1 MRYRVSLKV
10 WEVSEVETFEY
21 EESPQIVGLAEDE
34 SIYEG
39 YLEEG
44 LTIAFVDGVRRI
56 DYTAYVFDEANQR
69 SYEGIFATIGA
80 GAIFLKPKSLNLLE
94 DALCEQRIRKVFLV
108 NGYVE
113 KSALGPLDY
122 EVVSIESTDLSLS
135 LLKLLREEEAK
146 VAMEVS
152 KKRKPDLI
160 VCDGTLNHK
169 LKNIGCVGFVKT
181 IKKLFINRDQ
191 THLLHSLRKG
201 QRTPIVKVHYQTEVE
216 QEEKLEKYTWYVKLS
231 DREGLGALSRVEM
244 FKEEDFQKVRRI
256 ADLTAAILPTF
267 ASSPFQD
274 VRSPQNL
281 LPIKMLENILRR
293 HLGTPDMARKR
304 LQEIFQNA

>member
-1 MRYRVSLKV
+1 MRYRVSLRV

-56 DYTAYVFDEANQR
+56 DYTAYVFDEINQL
-69 SYEGIFATIGA
+69 SYEGIFATLGA
-80 GAIFLKPKSLNLLE
+80 GAVLLKLNSLNLLE
-94 DALCEQRIRKVFLV
+94 DSFCEQRIRKVFAI

-113 KSALGPLDY
+113 KSAFGFLDY
-122 EVVSIESTDLSLS
+122 EVENIEGMDLSLGLLR
-135 LLKLLREEEAK
+135 LLKEEEAK

-152 KKRKPDLI
+152 KKKKPDLI
-160 VCDGTLNHK
+160 VCDGTLNYK
-169 LKNIGCVGFVKT
+169 LKNAGCVGFVKT
-181 IKKLFINRDQ
+181 IKKLFISKEHV
-191 THLLHSLRKG
+191 HLLQNLRKG
-201 QRTPIVKVHYQTEVE
+201 QRSPIIKVHYQTKVE

-231 DREGLGALSRVEM
+231 DSEGLGSLARVEM
-244 FKEEDFQKVRRI
+244 FKEEDFEKVRRT
-256 ADLTAAILPTF
+256 ADLTAAVLPTF

-274 VRSPQNL
+274 ARSPQNL
-281 LPIKMLENILRR
+281 LPIRMLENTLRR
-293 HLGTPDMARKR
+293 HLGSPGMARKR